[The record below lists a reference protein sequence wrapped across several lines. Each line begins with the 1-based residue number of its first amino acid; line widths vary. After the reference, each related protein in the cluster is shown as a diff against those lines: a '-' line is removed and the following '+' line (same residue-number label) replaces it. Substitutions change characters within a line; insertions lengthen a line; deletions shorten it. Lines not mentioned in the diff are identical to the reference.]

1 MSSTIEPSRGFQP
14 SVLLK
19 LILPR
24 TLRPTSLFCFVVVCF
39 LLAVCRVAV
48 RLRVV
53 VVALR
58 IGAALRPAG
67 LRTAGLRVG
76 FVSSDDFSVIAFG
89 LGRPFAFARA
99 TGLAIFLLTSLT

>member
-24 TLRPTSLFCFVVVCF
+24 TLRPTSLFCFVVVRF

-76 FVSSDDFSVIAFG
+76 FVSSDDFSVIAF
-89 LGRPFAFARA
+89 ARA